1 MTELPSYLLDAL
13 ASFDEASEQ
22 RDDQSSQAGQTD
34 YRTLFERMKA
44 AIGQAFVEIEGEVA

>member
-22 RDDQSSQAGQTD
+22 RDDQSSQAD
-34 YRTLFERMKA
+34 LSAAFERMIA
-44 AIGQAFVEIEGEVA
+44 AIGQAFVEIEQRANA